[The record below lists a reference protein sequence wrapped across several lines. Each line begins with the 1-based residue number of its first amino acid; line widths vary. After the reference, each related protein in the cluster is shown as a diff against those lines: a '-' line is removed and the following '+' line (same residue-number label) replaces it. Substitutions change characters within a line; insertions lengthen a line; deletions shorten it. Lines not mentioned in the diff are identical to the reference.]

1 MTPESFIATWK
12 ANTRNEA
19 AASKA
24 HFLDLCALLDVPPP
38 HSDPS
43 GTTYA
48 FEKGVR
54 KAAGGGGWAD
64 VWKRGCFGWEYKSR
78 GGNLE

>member
-1 MTPESFIATWK
+1 MTPESFISTWQ

-24 HFLDLCALLDVPPP
+24 RFLNLRTLLDVPPP
-38 HSDPS
+38 HSDP
-43 GTTYA
+43 TYA
-48 FEKGVR
+48 FEEGVK

-64 VWKRGCFGWEYKSR
+64 V
-78 GGNLE
+78 